1 MDIKKKA
8 NETET
13 ETEIDSSDND
23 DYSDIESS
31 KKPNKNQTT
40 NKDSEEDDEE
50 ENEETI
56 DYEDEE
62 DEDDDFEDDDNS
74 NDDFDGDEDNDE
86 EDQNNTEINS
96 NILLNIDDDNKEKKI
111 YIDPKDRI
119 SKPKLF
125 KMEKVRL
132 IADRAKQLAS
142 GSISTIKN
150 VDHLHPK
157 EIAKLELETKKIPL
171 YIEREI
177 PGGKIEKWY
186 IHELVNNEMEIINS
200 DKSIDTI
207 NVST

>member
-1 MDIKKKA
+1 M
-8 NETET
+8 NL
-13 ETEIDSSDND
+13 DN
-23 DYSDIESS
+23 
-31 KKPNKNQTT
+31 N
-40 NKDSEEDDEE
+40 
-50 ENEETI
+50 
-56 DYEDEE
+56 
-62 DEDDDFEDDDNS
+62 
-74 NDDFDGDEDNDE
+74 
-86 EDQNNTEINS
+86 
-96 NILLNIDDDNKEKKI
+96 NKEKKI

-200 DKSIDTI
+200 DKTIDTI
-207 NVST
+207 NVSS